1 MKSYRKVTAGLEI
14 CFGLLLM
21 AVIAL
26 PAHANRRRFSYTYES
41 AVLPKDAREIE
52 IWNTVRLNKKNFYRR
67 LDQRVEY
74 EWGLGGGVQTAFYLN
89 HTAKAA
95 QTTVGD
101 PTNPLLTEE
110 VIETENEMSFSN
122 EWKFKLFDA
131 YADPLGLG
139 LYAEWTVAPTEL
151 ELEGKLLL
159 DKSLSEDLFLA
170 FNTVYEMEF
179 ESELEDGEVET
190 ESEAKL
196 EFDLG
201 LSYDLGAGFGIG
213 LEARHHSVMF
223 EVDDENGGER
233 DATFSAIFLGPT
245 LSYAG
250 TNWWLT
256 ATFMPQI
263 TGKADE
269 STDKLD
275 VIEHEKAEARLLFSF
290 EL

>member
-1 MKSYRKVTAGLEI
+1 MKGIKKHTTLIQSAV
-14 CFGLLLM
+14 LLLLIGAM
-21 AVIAL
+21 AL
-26 PAHANRRRFSYTYES
+26 PAHANRRRFSYIYES

-52 IWNTVRLNKKNFYRR
+52 LWNTLRLNKKNFYRR

-74 EWGLGGGVQTAFYLN
+74 EWGLGANFQTAFYFN
-89 HTAKAA
+89 HTAKAE
-95 QTTVGD
+95 QTTDG
-101 PTNPLLTEE
+101 
-110 VIETENEMSFSN
+110 IETENEMNFSN

-139 LYAEWTVAPTEL
+139 LYAEWTAAPTEL

-179 ESELEDGEVET
+179 ESEFEDGEVET
-190 ESEAKL
+190 EQETKL

-233 DATFSAIFLGPT
+233 DATFSALFVGPT
-245 LSYAG
+245 LSYTGA
-250 TNWWLT
+250 NWWLT
-256 ATFMPQI
+256 ATFLPQV
-263 TGKADE
+263 TGTADE